1 MKSQALKVREIIAKH
16 MGIKVLEVTDGVL
29 LGSDLMVDS
38 LDIVEI
44 IIELEEE
51 FGIKIPDDDGID
63 TNMRVDN
70 VIHYLRGKTS

>member
-1 MKSQALKVREIIAKH
+1 MNIQKVREIIAKH
-16 MGIKVLEVTDGVL
+16 MGIKVSEVTDCAL

-44 IIELEEE
+44 IIAFEEE

-63 TNMRVDN
+63 LNMKVEN